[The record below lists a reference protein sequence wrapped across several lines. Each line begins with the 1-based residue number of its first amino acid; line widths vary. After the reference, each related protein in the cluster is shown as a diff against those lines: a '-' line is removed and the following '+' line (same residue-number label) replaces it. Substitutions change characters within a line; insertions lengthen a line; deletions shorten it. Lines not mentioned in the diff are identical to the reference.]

1 MLSCIGLF
9 GAAEPAYCIFR
20 ARQRPLRAAD
30 TTLEQIRLKAIA
42 YSWAYEKQGH
52 AF

>member
-20 ARQRPLRAAD
+20 ARRRPLRAAD
-30 TTLEQIRLKAIA
+30 TTLEQIRLKVIA